1 MENKLENSKFIDDI
15 KFLGSLPHNEVI
27 NSYKQCDLYISL
39 NEMGSL
45 INTNLEAIKENCC
58 MINLDSYNKFNID
71 IFLQKRLYP
80 TIV

>member
-45 INTNLEAIKENCC
+45 INTNLEAIKRE
-58 MINLDSYNKFNID
+58 LLYDKF
-71 IFLQKRLYP
+71 RLL
-80 TIV
+80 